1 MQTKLPDGSVM
12 VSGYV
17 PRDAE
22 YRRVGD
28 KDSSLAHFSVKV
40 GEKPSANVDERGEAI
55 WVRCT
60 CWHAAARAAADIRK
74 GDFVFAIGRTKTGE
88 YTDKNTGEVKTNTE
102 LVCEFVSTMR
112 DQPEGSAPPPQAYAA
127 EDEGDFS
134 EIKGD
139 DNDLPF

>member
-12 VSGYV
+12 ISGYV

-28 KDSSLAHFSVKV
+28 KDSSLTHFSVKI

-55 WVRCT
+55 WLRCT

-74 GDFVFAIGRTKTGE
+74 GDFVFAVGRTKTSE
-88 YTDKNTGEVKTNTE
+88 YTDKSTGEVKTSTE
-102 LVCEFVSTMR
+102 LVCEFVNVMR
-112 DQPEGSAPPPQAYAA
+112 DVPDTPPPAQSYAT
-127 EDEGDFS
+127 DTGGDFAELS
-134 EIKGD
+134 GASD
-139 DNDLPF
+139 DLPF

>member
-28 KDSSLAHFSVKV
+28 KDSSLAALLRQV
-40 GEKPSANVDERGEAI
+40 GEKPSANVDERGEAV
-55 WVRCT
+55 WCRCT

-74 GDFVFAIGRTKTGE
+74 GDFVFAIGRAKTGK

-102 LVCEFVSTMR
+102 LVCEFVSIMR
-112 DQPEGSAPPPQAYAA
+112 DAPDTAVPAQPYVA
-127 EDEGDFS
+127 EEAGDFAELS
-134 EIKGD
+134 GD
-139 DNDLPF
+139 RQ